1 MAALAIPTQFKAKK
15 RVRRNHAL
23 DFIDGIE
30 SSWKGHERFAMWLV
44 QRLKPKTVVDLGF
57 DRGLS
62 TVAFAYKGRGHV
74 FGVDWFEEGNY
85 ADKCIAWDVAFG
97 NVSNALRFNYVKN
110 VHLIVGPFRD
120 IARKWKRK
128 VDILHID
135 WAHSYESVKQ
145 HYDNWSPYLNP
156 GALIIIHDVV
166 AFPDGAGR
174 FFQGLPFPKVLIPH
188 SCGLG
193 IVSTDS
199 LLVEE
204 IRQKFCL
211 GTV

>member
-1 MAALAIPTQFKAKK
+1 MAALAIPAHVKVKK
-15 RVRRNHAL
+15 RAKRDHAL
-23 DFIDGIE
+23 DFIESIE

-62 TVAFAYKGRGHV
+62 TVAFAYKGRGQV
-74 FGVDWFEEGNY
+74 FWLDWFEEGNY

-97 NVSNALRFNYVKN
+97 NVSNALRFHYVKN

-135 WAHSYESVKQ
+135 WAHSYESAKH
-145 HYDNWSPYLNP
+145 HYENWFPYLNP
-156 GALIIIHDVV
+156 GALILIHDVA

-174 FFQGLPFPKVLIPH
+174 FFEELSMSKALISH

-193 IVSTDS
+193 IASTDH
-199 LLVEE
+199 LLIE
-204 IRQKFCL
+204 
-211 GTV
+211 